1 MMAGEPESLHIHEPL
16 KARVERHN
24 YDRLLMLSD
33 GVFAIAIT
41 LLALELRV
49 PAQWDG
55 GVSGLFAAT
64 GRPLIG
70 YLFGFALVGVFWFV
84 HRRLFAE
91 LEQVDGVITL
101 LNLVLLG
108 LVGLTPFVVRMIAE
122 AGPTRALPY
131 YLIAVGAVF
140 ASIALIHAWVMF
152 RPRLFHA
159 GVDRTAFR
167 ITALFQAVMAAAL
180 MGMGAW
186 AVWQH
191 RPVDGTLFPLVVL
204 FIAIGQRMLR
214 RHRRRQR
221 SSTSR
226 P

>member
-1 MMAGEPESLHIHEPL
+1 MAGEPESLHTHEPL

-41 LLALELRV
+41 LLALELKL
-49 PAQWDG
+49 PTHWDG
-55 GVSGLFAAT
+55 SVDALLGAA

-70 YLFGFALVGVFWFV
+70 YLFGFALVGVFWFI

-91 LEQVDGVITL
+91 LEQVDGIITI
-101 LNLVLLG
+101 LNFVLLG
-108 LVGLTPFVVRMIAE
+108 LVGLTPYVARMIAE
-122 AGPTRALPY
+122 AGLTRGLPF
-131 YLIAVGAVF
+131 YLITVGAVF
-140 ASIALIHAWVMF
+140 VSIALMQAWVLF

-159 GVDRTAFR
+159 GVDRGGFR
-167 ITALFQAVMAAAL
+167 VELLYHALIAAAL
-180 MGMGAW
+180 VGLGSW
-186 AVWQH
+186 AIWSH
-191 RPVDGTLFPLVVL
+191 APVNGNLFAGVVVL
-204 FIAIGQRMLR
+204 LAASQKIF
-214 RHRRRQR
+214 RRRRRLQM